1 MISKTDLLAH
11 LDTALAGLKDFQR
24 ASVEALRVGFEERD
38 RPSMLLAD
46 EVGLGKTIVAKG
58 LIAALLKQRL
68 EEGKR
73 RPLKVT
79 YICSNQVIARENIR
93 KLNPFPRELGM
104 KDPITRI
111 SYLAYDFPAKTKGE
125 QQGLLE
131 LSTLTPS
138 TSFDLSQSNGN
149 KWERRA
155 IYSVLCSNKKLLNRK
170 DGLQWILRGEVQK
183 MDDYKRQLD
192 QALGWRLREGLSD
205 KYISLLKN
213 TPLPMDAHEVYEE
226 LRARQEHSIYA
237 VLCAFSKIID
247 GRNVARLR
255 AARWKLTGVLRKLL
269 VDCCLEYLDAD
280 LFILDEF
287 QRFRDLID
295 ESSVENEQA
304 QIAQKVFQQKKGSR
318 ILLVSATPFKAF
330 TGADDLERGEDH
342 FKDFKKVLGF
352 LLKNDPREQER
363 YEEHRQS
370 LYRQILDLRS
380 GETNDVSSH
389 HRDEVEGI
397 LRSVICRTERQNV
410 AVSGDMLVRDIWKEP
425 EHAISFGPGDIEHF
439 RITDRLARVLELVGY
454 SAIQPMEY
462 CKSALFPLSFMDR
475 YQLKEKLRQHDSEP
489 LVREALGHSGGAW
502 IPDKQIQRYEFTITG
517 KGKRPAN
524 ARLSSLVE
532 HAVGENGH
540 RLLWVPPCLP
550 YYPLRG
556 AFAESDGFSK
566 TLVFSSWIMVPRM
579 IASLVSYEIE
589 RRTIGNSKTVHDQET
604 PEARRYFSQQEGK
617 HRHPTPQLTYS
628 MRTEESRSMPANMSN
643 YTLLYPCQTL
653 ATLVDPVLNV
663 REGATYSDIKA
674 AAARQIQA
682 KLREAG
688 VREIEASGAGSD
700 RWYWA
705 ALLLLDRAGSE
716 SYQAADSWLADLEEE
731 RNRVS
736 ASPAEK
742 TRQDRARGLHLLH
755 LRSCL
760 NDPAKA
766 DLGRMPSDLPQVL
779 AEIALGSPAILAL
792 RSLQRY
798 FPHAEKKLL
807 LKWAEEIASE
817 FESLFNKPESIAA
830 VRLSEKQDI
839 YWRMVAGYCSS
850 GCLQSVLDEYLHQL
864 VEQRTADGEAID
876 QLKQSV
882 NLNVA
887 NINVDSLGSFFKGSP
902 LKMRCHYAVEFGSQ
916 RIETDEGNK
925 RASSVRQIFNSP
937 FRPFV
942 LATTSIGQEGLDFH
956 SYCRRI
962 VHWNLPGNPIDLE
975 QREGRINRY
984 KGLVIR
990 QQVAG
995 KYREHLK
1002 TRPFTPADDVWES
1015 LFKIADEEERV
1026 PAGKSQLIPFWY
1038 VTPEG
1043 RAMIERVIPLYPFSA
1058 DRGRLER
1065 ILRTLAIY
1073 RLAFG
1078 QPRQAELVEHLLG
1091 RNFSA
1096 QELESI
1102 QSNLLINLSPSARNC
1117 A

>member
-1 MISKTDLLAH
+1 MISKTDLIAH
-11 LDTALAGLKDFQR
+11 LDDALKGLKDFQR
-24 ASVEALRVGFEERD
+24 ASVEALQVGFVERD

-58 LIAALLKQRL
+58 LIATLLKQRL

-73 RPLKVT
+73 KPLKVT

-104 KDPITRI
+104 KDPVTRI
-111 SYLAYDFPAKTKGE
+111 AYLAYDFPAKTKGE

-149 KWERRA
+149 KRERRA
-155 IYSVLCSNKKLLNRK
+155 IYSVLCSNLKLRNRK
-170 DGLQWILRGEVQK
+170 GGLQWILRGEVRK

-192 QALGWRLREGLSD
+192 QGLDIPLREGLAE
-205 KYISLLKN
+205 KYINLLKG
-213 TPLPMDAHEVYEE
+213 TPLPPEVNEVYEH
-226 LRARQEHSIYA
+226 LRARQERSIYDA
-237 VLCAFSKIID
+237 LCEFSETID
-247 GRNVARLR
+247 GRNAGPLWS
-255 AARWKLTGVLRKLL
+255 ARWKLTRVLREAL
-269 VDCCLEYLDAD
+269 VDCCLEFLDAD

-295 ESSVENEQA
+295 ESSEEEQA
-304 QIAQKVFQQKKGSR
+304 RIARKVFQQKKGSR

-352 LLKNDPREQER
+352 LLKNDPEKQER

-380 GETNDVSSH
+380 GETNEVSSL
-389 HRDEVEGI
+389 HRDEVEGV

-410 AVSGDMLVRDIWKEP
+410 AVSGDTLVKDIWNEP
-425 EHAISFGPGDIEHF
+425 EHAISFGSGDIEHF

-475 YQLKEKLRQHDSEP
+475 YQLKEKLRQHESDP
-489 LVREALGHSGGAW
+489 HVREALGQSGGAW
-502 IPDKQIQRYEFTITG
+502 LPEKQIQRYEFTIEG
-517 KGKRPAN
+517 KGNRPAN

-579 IASLVSYEIE
+579 IASLVSYEVE

-604 PEARRYFSQQEGK
+604 SEARRYFSHESK
-617 HRHPTPQLTYS
+617 RRHPIPQLTYS
-628 MRTEESRSMPANMSN
+628 MRTEDGRSLPANLSN

-653 ATLVDPVLNV
+653 ASLVDPVLNV
-663 REGATYSDIKA
+663 REGATYSDLKA
-674 AAARQIQA
+674 AAARQIQS
-682 KLREAG
+682 KLKEAG
-688 VREIEASGAGSD
+688 VREIEASGSGAD

-705 ALLLLDRAGSE
+705 ALLILDRADSE
-716 SYQAADSWLADLEEE
+716 SYQATDAWLAGLEDD
-731 RNRVS
+731 RNR
-736 ASPAEK
+736 ASNSPSEEA
-742 TRQDRARGLHLLH
+742 RQDRARGLHLQH
-755 LRSCL
+755 LRACL
-760 NDPAKA
+760 NDPSKA
-766 DLGRMPSDLPQVL
+766 GLGRMPSDLPQVL

-798 FPHAEKKLL
+798 FPHAKKLDL

-830 VRLSEKQDI
+830 VRLSEKQDV

-864 VEQRTADGEAID
+864 VEQRAADGEAIE
-876 QLKQSV
+876 QLKHSV
-882 NLNVA
+882 NLNAA
-887 NINVDSLGSFFKGSP
+887 NINVDSLGSFFKGTP

-925 RASSVRQIFNSP
+925 RASSVRQVFNSP

-1002 TRPFTPADDVWES
+1002 TRPFTPSDDVWES
-1015 LFKIADEEERV
+1015 LFEIADEEERI

-1038 VTPEG
+1038 VTPVG
-1043 RAMIERVIPLYPFSA
+1043 NAMIERVIPLYPFSA

-1091 RNFSA
+1091 RNFSPD
-1096 QELESI
+1096 ELERI
-1102 QSNLLINLSPSARNC
+1102 QSNLLINLSPSAGKRF
-1117 A
+1117 